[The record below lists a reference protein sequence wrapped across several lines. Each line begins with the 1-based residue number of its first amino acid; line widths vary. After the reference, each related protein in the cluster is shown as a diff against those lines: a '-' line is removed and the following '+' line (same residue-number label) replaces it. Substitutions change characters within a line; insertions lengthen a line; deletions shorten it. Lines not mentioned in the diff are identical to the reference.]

1 MKTLMVLVLAA
12 IVFQAQMSEAF
23 TTMTKMQVKSVTSGE
38 DEYKGKYKHTLL
50 TLDDKGNYVV
60 YSNDKYE
67 AGDWVVINVELFA
80 EKDGSLTVN
89 KAGISEKVAPSMK

>member
-1 MKTLMVLVLAA
+1 MKTLMVIVLAA
-12 IVFQAQMSEAF
+12 ILFQAQVSGAF
-23 TTMTKMQVKSVTSGE
+23 STTTKMQVEAVTSGE
-38 DEYKGKYKHTLL
+38 DEYKGKYKHSLL

-60 YSNDKYE
+60 YSNEKYE

-89 KAGISEKVAPSMK
+89 KAWISEMHPQ

>member
-1 MKTLMVLVLAA
+1 MKTVMVLVLAA
-12 IVFQAQMSEAF
+12 IVFQAQVSNAF
-23 TTMTKMQVKSVTSGE
+23 TTTTKMQVKSVSSGE
-38 DEYKGKYKHTLL
+38 REYKGKYKHTLL

-67 AGDWVVINVELFA
+67 AGDWVGINVELFA

-89 KAGISEKVAPSMK
+89 KAGISGKLAPTTE